1 MRFGKGDIYWT
12 TIHISFLLTKDE
24 KSGFYSIKFGGKD
37 GELEIYW
44 GHPKI
49 HEALVFWTITVSETK
64 YQIRYGK
71 LELHK
76 ILPELKEAF
85 EILKTLKNLK
95 ETK

>member
-1 MRFGKGDIYWT
+1 MKFEKGDIYWALVQT
-12 TIHISFLLTKDE
+12 FKLEKDE
-24 KSGFYSIKFGGKD
+24 KSGFYSIRFD
-37 GELEIYW
+37 RTNDELYIYW
-44 GHPKI
+44 AHPKI

-95 ETK
+95 EAK